1 MFSKSER
8 NAKTSSMGL
17 SIGMVFSNSSTS
29 SSFCEDEFNETFL
42 KCVEKLAAR
51 GPNIMLNTANAPSK
65 PTTTPT
71 TKPTRRAT
79 TARLFSFNTNL
90 PDTLVNYAPE
100 CVEGEFS
107 EVELP
112 LYGVLRSSH
121 PAHCITPVQ
130 SLQPSQPSIT
140 LVSISLGTS
149 V

>member
-51 GPNIMLNTANAPSK
+51 GSNIMLNTANAPSK

-71 TKPTRRAT
+71 TNPTRRAT
-79 TARLFSFNTNL
+79 TARLFSFNTYL
-90 PDTLVNYAPE
+90 PDTLIHYAPE
-100 CVEGEFS
+100 RVEGEFC
-107 EVELP
+107 ELRVD
-112 LYGVLRSSH
+112 GVLRSSRRRR
-121 PAHCITPVQ
+121 AAGIMQQ
-130 SLQPSQPSIT
+130 SRAT
-140 LVSISLGTS
+140 LKRGGHLL
-149 V
+149 